1 MEESWN
7 GLFPGDLH
15 RGNGK
20 EIPQAEADN
29 TKWISRT
36 SFFFFFKSFYVMV
49 ICLVSLRDQVFNAKI
64 VVMYCKVF
72 NIYQSKVEDTYRRS
86 KKEKVM
92 VGRGTWNTIIQFLL
106 LIN

>member
-1 MEESWN
+1 MEKKFLRLKQIIPN
-7 GLFPGDLH
+7 GSQEL
-15 RGNGK
+15 
-20 EIPQAEADN
+20 A
-29 TKWISRT
+29 
-36 SFFFFFKSFYVMV
+36 FFFFFKYFYVMV